1 MVLDV
6 DRGQVLAYRVAAH
19 GLNRASRSLHDL
31 AVLDLGVQDTPPG
44 STRLALAARLPSES
58 EGGVVDDPA
67 LALAWSI
74 RGAPHLHRLADFPTL
89 AAALW
94 PLSEA
99 DATARLAG
107 VGPRLRAAGVSGL
120 AAVAAASDALR
131 AVVTGPMTKGEM
143 SAAVTERAPA
153 ALSAWCRGCQA
164 RHIFD
169 TLLRLAALPAG
180 IRIEPGRS
188 PVRFAPLPGWPDPR
202 PDPSVTAALVGAYLR
217 LHGPASP
224 AEVAAFLGTTRTEV
238 GPVWPDGL
246 AEVRIDGRR
255 AWLPASRV
263 AALREAA
270 PPRLARLLPPG
281 DPYLQARDRELL
293 LPDKA
298 HRAALWRVLS
308 GPGAVLVDGEI
319 AGVWRAKLGG
329 KAGLDVTVSPFRD
342 LSPSTR
348 ASVEDEADRIAAA
361 RGASAVQVRF
371 ESS

>member
-19 GLNRASRSLHDL
+19 GLNRASRCLHDL

-44 STRLALAARLPSES
+44 STRLALAARLPSEP
-58 EGGVVDDPA
+58 EIGGADDSA
-67 LALAWSI
+67 LTLAWSI
-74 RGAPHLHRLADFPTL
+74 RGAPHLHRQADLPTL

-94 PLSEA
+94 PLSET
-99 DATARLAG
+99 DATTRLAG
-107 VGPRLRAAGVSGL
+107 VGPRLKAAGVSGL
-120 AAVAAASDALR
+120 AAVAATVDALR

-153 ALSAWCRGCQA
+153 ALSAWCGACQA

-169 TLLRLAALPAG
+169 SLLRLAALPAG

-188 PVRFAPLPGWPDPR
+188 PVRFAPIPGWPDPP
-202 PDPSVTAALVGAYLR
+202 PDPSATATLVAAYLR

-224 AEVAAFLGTTRTEV
+224 AEVAGFLGTTRAEV
-238 GPVWPDGL
+238 GPVWPGKL
-246 AEVRIDGRR
+246 AEVQIDGRR
-255 AWLPASRV
+255 AWLPAARV
-263 AALREAA
+263 ATLREAL
-270 PPRLARLLPPG
+270 PPRLVRLLPPG
-281 DPYLQARDRELL
+281 DPYLQARDREWL

-298 HRAALWRVLS
+298 HRAALWRPIG

-319 AGVWRAKLGG
+319 AGVWRAKLGD
-329 KAGLDVTVSPFRD
+329 KARLDVTVGPFRA

-348 ASVEDEADRIAAA
+348 ASVGDEADRVAAV
-361 RGASAVQVRF
+361 RGASAARVRF
-371 ESS
+371 ESP